1 MELTEKQVIIIPT
14 RTIPQGITVMLAF
27 SPEQSVQENE
37 EAMKEAVANV
47 KTAHI
52 TYAARD
58 SVFDGQEIKEGQL
71 LGLLEN
77 KVSFVEDDMIELAAK
92 LMEPMI
98 DDFTS
103 YISLFYGEGTDAEQ
117 AEKVRARVQELA
129 PDAEVVALEGGQ
141 PVYSYI
147 ISVE

>member
-1 MELTEKQVIIIPT
+1 
-14 RTIPQGITVMLAF
+14 MLFRSISAMLGF
-27 SPEQSVQENE
+27 APEQTPEENAD
-37 EAMKEAVANV
+37 AMNDCVAQV

-58 SVFDGQEIKEGQL
+58 SVFDGNEIKEGQL

-77 KVSFVEDDMIELAAK
+77 KVSFVEDDMITLAEK
-92 LMEPMI
+92 LVAPMV
-98 DDFTS
+98 DEFTA
-103 YISLFYGEGTDAEQ
+103 YISLFYGEGTNAEQ
-117 AEKVRARVQELA
+117 AEAVRARVQQLA
-129 PDAEVVALEGGQ
+129 PEAEVVTIEGGQ